1 MSKGISYFFLAVSLA
16 FFLFVVGLTGYR
28 IETLRGHNAAEVRDR
43 MTAITARVTSA
54 ASAPDAF
61 SSPGFRRDMRAL
73 FDAEPRLLL
82 AAVHS
87 PDEGLLYLVTRNRA
101 YLEEPASPS
110 PQWRGTPV
118 YRITR
123 GYELAL
129 SSTLGDGPAAR
140 TLDGVFVIMGR
151 EDLYPIVRDDL
162 YLFLAFLLIS
172 GVLILIVTS
181 VSQDVPP
188 SHPSGPPGGGW
199 RPSASS
205 GSPPPRETPSGPAPP
220 PSSGFA
226 SGPPSGLP
234 AGQGLTSPRTGL
246 VWAEHLDARLSAEL
260 ERASASDQDLGVARI
275 HLDERFPDSAL
286 SIVYGEIAR
295 ILREMYPLPDCI
307 FESGSESYS
316 ILLPEN
322 DIDTAVKSLNA
333 LRVRLSHEQIAGKP
347 RSVSIGVTS
356 RGGRLLDGRDLLEEA
371 DIAVA
376 KASREGGNRVVGFRA
391 DPARFREALSG
402 SRS

>member
-1 MSKGISYFFLAVSLA
+1 MNKGISYFFLAVSLA

-28 IETLRGHNAAEVRDR
+28 IETLRARNAAEVRDR
-43 MTAITARVTSA
+43 MTAITARVTSL
-54 ASAPDAF
+54 SSSPDAF
-61 SSPGFRRDMRAL
+61 SSPLFRRDMRAL

-82 AAVHS
+82 TSVHS
-87 PDEGLLYLVTRNRA
+87 PEEGLLYLVTRNRA
-101 YLEEPASPS
+101 YLEDPAAPNA
-110 PQWRGTPV
+110 QWRGTPV
-118 YRITR
+118 YKVTR

-129 SSTLGDGPAAR
+129 SSPLARGAGTR

-181 VSQDVPP
+181 VSQDLPP
-188 SHPSGPPGGGW
+188 TRPGSPAGGGW
-199 RPSASS
+199 HPDVS
-205 GSPPPRETPSGPAPP
+205 PAPP
-220 PSSGFA
+220 PPRDSPPSPA
-226 SGPPSGLP
+226 GPPPGS
-234 AGQGLTSPRTGL
+234 AASGQGLASPRTGL

-260 ERASASDQDLGVARI
+260 ERASSSDQDLAVARI
-275 HLDERFPDSAL
+275 RIDGPFADSML
-286 SIVYGEIAR
+286 PVVYVEIAR
-295 ILREMYPLPDCI
+295 VLREMFPLPDCL

-316 ILLPEN
+316 ILLPEA
-322 DIDTAVKSLNA
+322 DIDAAVKSLSSF
-333 LRVRLSHEQIAGKP
+333 RQRLSQEQIAGKP
-347 RSVSIGVTS
+347 RPVSIGVTS
-356 RGGRLLDGRDLLEEA
+356 RGGRLLDGKDLLEEA

-391 DPARFREALSG
+391 DPARFRESLSG